1 MSEVGKLN
9 PLKAAPLA
17 EQNPKKVTDDKLK
30 EVATMYERHFIREM
44 MKQMRAIVQ
53 EGGFIKQSN
62 AEKIFRDQLDD
73 NYADQ
78 WAQSGGIGLSGMIY
92 DQLMEKFGVRLGLKA
107 APEKPQG
114 PIPVNEKMQFR
125 GATVQ
130 EVKKAVLEDSLN
142 VGKSEI
148 AENSE
153 KPEVK
158 APVTF
163 QFSKPDQEKSQITS
177 PWAGVLLDKKFLEM
191 DRVQYRIKHDNGLE
205 SLIMTQGTGLG
216 PDRKLSQ
223 GDAIAAGE
231 PIGWMSGASPLFW
244 TIKPNVSE

>member
-9 PLKAAPLA
+9 PFKATPPV
-17 EQNPKKVTDDKLK
+17 ESNKKKVTDDKLK
-30 EVATMYERHFIREM
+30 EVATLYERHFIREM
-44 MKQMRAIVQ
+44 MKQMRATVQ
-53 EGGFIKQSN
+53 EGGFIKQNN

-73 NYADQ
+73 QYADQ

-92 DQLMEKFGVRLGLKA
+92 DQLIEKFGVRLGLKA

-125 GATVQ
+125 GATIQ
-130 EVKKAVLEDSLN
+130 EVKKAVLEDSLSL
-142 VGKSEI
+142 GKSEST
-148 AENSE
+148 EKSDSNSQL
-153 KPEVK
+153 
-158 APVTF
+158 TF

-216 PDRKLSQ
+216 PDQKLSQ

-231 PIGWMSGASPLFW
+231 PIGWMNGASPLFW